1 MVFMVKCTPMR
12 RKTRSPAVK
21 VRSPQ
26 ESGEGSSRPVVIVV
40 QVHNEMGVGAGLG
53 WQGDSGGLRRW
64 SVVAGGLQPARAR
77 TAAPS
82 TAGDLCTDGG
92 PPEKRALG
100 EEVLVL

>member
-1 MVFMVKCTPMR
+1 M
-12 RKTRSPAVK
+12 
-21 VRSPQ
+21 
-26 ESGEGSSRPVVIVV
+26 IVV
-40 QVHNEMGVGAGLG
+40 QVHNEMGGGAGLG
-53 WQGDSGGLRRW
+53 GPGDSGGWRW
-64 SVVAGGLQPARAR
+64 WSFVAGGLPPARAR